1 MIDAGVAAE
10 TGEPLQIFI
19 FMADPLIFPVQ
30 WRAGGE
36 TVAGAGAPP
45 LPAGVRAGAG
55 EAFPMKRRRAVAKS
69 MASAKAAATMMIQV
83 VDAGST
89 GMR

>member
-55 EAFPMKRRRAVAKS
+55 EAFPMKRRAVAKS

>member
-19 FMADPLIFPVQ
+19 MADPSIFPVQ

-36 TVAGAGAPP
+36 MVAGAGAPP
-45 LPAGVRAGAG
+45 LPAGAKAGAR
-55 EAFPMKRRRAVAKS
+55 ETF
-69 MASAKAAATMMIQV
+69 
-83 VDAGST
+83 
-89 GMR
+89 